1 MDLKKK
7 GGVDSFVISN
17 INANYKVYNQ
27 NNFLKIQ
34 ILNKKADRE
43 FYKKLNSNYFNFVS
57 LFNSLNNVDIVL
69 NTKKEYRMSV
79 EERPNALII
88 QPQKVF
94 ENKNV
99 RQKENY
105 VNNDLFVKPEFRMNL
120 IQMKPTSQNA
130 FFSGLDAYTQKNY
143 KLAIYNLS
151 KLTDDPNNSF
161 FLNALYILASSYEKL
176 GDYEKAVNTYREI
189 LKYSLELDAPSKIMY
204 QIAQIYKKQ
213 GDSRYVETL
222 KKIVEEYPY
231 SEYAD
236 KAKFE
241 LGNIYFDAKKYNQAV
256 LYYTSITK
264 DNPLYEIGMLKAGY
278 IYYLQQNYPQAAY
291 LFYLV
296 DLKKVNLD
304 GNEKYIAAAAL
315 VFCHMKDFKNANQ
328 FLSYIDKKGVF
339 DFYIAKAECSVLENK
354 PKLAQDTINEAVKLF
369 PSNKE
374 VEEEKAKVDLFTKN
388 LTEEE
393 LQFLIKQYKDNDKIE
408 PLALWKLANIYY
420 NKKDYLNVVN
430 LYAKAINYPSMI
442 LDDFKKLATD
452 SLDKYAS
459 QSANQ
464 FSEKSMINALKL
476 AKNLKLNL
484 NSCDLAKGFMFLE
497 QYKYAF
503 ESCDKASECYKI
515 IKANADIQKGN
526 LKEAMSSLNSIKDKD
541 YLNMIFAR
549 LSYINGD
556 FNKSKS
562 FFEQCLKSNSEL
574 LREYAQ
580 LQIAK
585 INIEQNL
592 QTKPIDNKNFKGPFF
607 IESQFLNGLYYFNKK
622 NYENALKN
630 FQQVEN
636 YRKYNEQALF
646 YETMCYINLG
656 QNSQAR
662 KTLSMLERNYP
673 DSNLVKK
680 LKILLQ

>member
-1 MDLKKK
+1 MKKK
-7 GGVDSFVISN
+7 DGIDFFVISN
-17 INANYKVYNQ
+17 IDETYKVYNQ

-34 ILNKKADRE
+34 ILGKKATKE
-43 FYKKLNSNYFNFVS
+43 FYRALNSQYFNFIS

-69 NTKKEYRMSV
+69 NVKNGYRMSV
-79 EERPNALII
+79 EERPNVLII
-88 QPQKVF
+88 QPQKAL
-94 ENKNV
+94 ENKEN
-99 RQKENY
+99 RPKKENY
-105 VNNDLFVKPEFRMNL
+105 VSSNLFVKPEFSINL
-120 IQMKPTSQNA
+120 IQMKPTAQNA

-143 KLAIYNLS
+143 KLAISQLS
-151 KLTDDPNNSF
+151 KLSDDPNNSF

-176 GDYEKAVNTYREI
+176 GDYEKAVDTYREI

-222 KKIVEEYPY
+222 KKIVDEYPY

-241 LGNIYFDAKKYNQAV
+241 LGNIYFDAKKFNQAV

-296 DLKKVNLD
+296 NLKEVNID
-304 GNEKYIAAAAL
+304 DNEKYIAAASL
-315 VFCHMKDFKNANQ
+315 VFCHMKDFKSANQ
-328 FLSYIDKKGVF
+328 FLSYIDKKSIF
-339 DFYIAKAECSVLENK
+339 DFYIAKAECSLLENK
-354 PKLAQDTINEAVKLF
+354 PKLAQDTINEAVKSF
-369 PSNKE
+369 PANKA
-374 VEEEKAKVDLFTKN
+374 VLEEKTKVDLLTKN
-388 LTEEE
+388 LTEQE
-393 LQFLIKQYKDNDKIE
+393 LKSLLKQYKYNDKIE

-430 LYAKAINYPSMI
+430 LYANAINYPSTI

-452 SLDKYAS
+452 SLNKYS
-459 QSANQ
+459 SKSANDLN
-464 FSEKSMINALKL
+464 EKSMFNALKL
-476 AKNLKLNL
+476 AKSLKLNL

-503 ESCDKASECYKI
+503 ESCESTSECYKI

-556 FNKSKS
+556 LNKSKS
-562 FFEQCLKSNSEL
+562 FFEQCLKSKSEL

-585 INIEQNL
+585 INIEQNT
-592 QTKPIDNKNFKGPFF
+592 QAKPIDNKNFKGPFF

-622 NYENALKN
+622 DYENALKN
-630 FQQVEN
+630 FKQVEN

-646 YETMCYINLG
+646 YETMCYINMG
-656 QNSQAR
+656 QNSQAK
-662 KTLSMLERNYP
+662 KTLSILELNYP
-673 DSNLVKK
+673 DSSLAKK